1 MPVAPKRAV
10 GSSEPSAYERF
21 HSTFQAAVT
30 QELEALVGDLR
41 SAAARVAD
49 QPVNLSDPP
58 RGDGA
63 GDASGSLKA
72 LVDELVARWGFILAM
87 YRAHVAAEDEVV
99 LPALAARVSNVAHAY
114 ELEHEAEDS
123 LFDGITQALDEAVE
137 LIARNDGG
145 GPAPTDAEGR
155 ERLQGAIQRAARTAH
170 ATKTALAQHL
180 AKEAA
185 HLVPLMDGAFAPD
198 EQTALVERFIASV
211 PAAWVGPVLARG
223 PTEGEQGPL
232 RTLIASWVA
241 RGESG
246 GLSEKGLSDDDGGK
260 SEGDQPPAKRSR
272 SGADAGVSD
281 HGGTGRNTQAVG
293 PIDHIFQFHA
303 ALRRELCR
311 LESDV
316 LALPKPEEVAKRAA
330 ALRTLEGRFV
340 FFWGVYRA
348 HSRSEDELV
357 FPALE

>member
-114 ELEHEAEDS
+114 ELEHGS
-123 LFDGITQALDEAVE
+123 GNVE
-137 LIARNDGG
+137 SN
-145 GPAPTDAEGR
+145 
-155 ERLQGAIQRAARTAH
+155 LQSAH
-170 ATKTALAQHL
+170 
-180 AKEAA
+180 
-185 HLVPLMDGAFAPD
+185 F
-198 EQTALVERFIASV
+198 VE
-211 PAAWVGPVLARG
+211 PM
-223 PTEGEQGPL
+223 
-232 RTLIASWVA
+232 
-241 RGESG
+241 ES
-246 GLSEKGLSDDDGGK
+246 
-260 SEGDQPPAKRSR
+260 
-272 SGADAGVSD
+272 
-281 HGGTGRNTQAVG
+281 T
-293 PIDHIFQFHA
+293 
-303 ALRRELCR
+303 
-311 LESDV
+311 
-316 LALPKPEEVAKRAA
+316 
-330 ALRTLEGRFV
+330 
-340 FFWGVYRA
+340 
-348 HSRSEDELV
+348 
-357 FPALE
+357 